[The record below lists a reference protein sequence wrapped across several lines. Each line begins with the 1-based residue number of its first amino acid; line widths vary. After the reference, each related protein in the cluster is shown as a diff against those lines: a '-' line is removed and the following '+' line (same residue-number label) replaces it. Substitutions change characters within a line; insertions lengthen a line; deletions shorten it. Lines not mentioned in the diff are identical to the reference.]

1 VRQLEFVKPAA
12 IELDGIFLTDHNRS
26 ELNINNQRLVNDI
39 RTQFGELRRY
49 YKADKKSFTV
59 NWSMI
64 PQSFEYT
71 VDANLGAEDMKDLFE
86 SKQGLVNL
94 KIYFDFGDE
103 QDYRVV
109 ITDFSF
115 ILRNRWDEYRF
126 YDCSLAMEEI

>member
-1 VRQLEFVKPAA
+1 MKQLEFIKPAA
-12 IELDGIFLTDHNRS
+12 LELDGIFLTDHNRS
-26 ELNINNQRLVNDI
+26 EININNQRLVNDI

-49 YKADKKSFTV
+49 FKADKKNFTV
-59 NWSMI
+59 TWTMI

-71 VDANLGAEDMKDLFE
+71 VDANLGAEDMRDLFE
-86 SKQGLVNL
+86 SKRGMVNL

-115 ILRNRWDEYRF
+115 TLQKRWDEYRF
-126 YDCSLAMEEI
+126 YDCTLSMEEV

>member
-1 VRQLEFVKPAA
+1 VRQLEFIKPAA

-39 RTQFGELRRY
+39 RTQFGDLRRY
-49 YKADKKSFTV
+49 FRSDKKSFSVT
-59 NWSMI
+59 WSMI
-64 PQSFEYT
+64 PQNFEYT
-71 VDANLGAEDMKDLFE
+71 VDANLGAEDMKDFFE
-86 SKQGLVNL
+86 SKQGIVSM

-115 ILRNRWDEYRF
+115 ILRKRWDDYRF
-126 YDCSLAMEEI
+126 YDCSLTMEEV